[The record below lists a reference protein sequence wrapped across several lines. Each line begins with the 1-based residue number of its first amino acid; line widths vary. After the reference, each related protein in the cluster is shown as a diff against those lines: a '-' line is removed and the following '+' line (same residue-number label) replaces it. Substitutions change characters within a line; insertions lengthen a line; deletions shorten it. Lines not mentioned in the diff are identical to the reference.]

1 MTLLRPFR
9 FRTASLALSCSLLL
23 AGALLVEGCHRGG
36 VAKSATPPATRPEAM
51 RAYVSAL
58 AGFGEKAV
66 GSEAGAA
73 AAGWILREMAAIGL
87 EDPHFEEFSFPYN
100 AYRTYPLTI
109 TLGGQTQELTYDV
122 LEASGGTA
130 GSGLR
135 AELAYVNIG
144 APEDFLG
151 RDLVGKIVVL
161 KRDENY
167 DRSVQLQNA
176 IAAHAAAMIYVS
188 QAPGNLRQVGT
199 VRHTFEPSHPIPAL
213 SIGRQDGQALIQALQ
228 AGTPVSAS
236 VRLDV
241 TLSPLDTPGRGRNVI
256 GRITG
261 EDARRMIL
269 VSAHYDSWKAGASD
283 NASGVAG
290 ILGVARRELARYRQL
305 GRKPR
310 YTLVF
315 IAYDGEEIDLYGGYD
330 YLRRHV
336 FTPDPQLVLASVNLE
351 MPVGADRESQATY
364 PDTAQPTWSVIHSR
378 IAVLEQTLAAVGG
391 RLPAPLYPKLQ
402 GIDDVA
408 RISGGIIATDI
419 QPHFRAGI
427 PTLCT
432 WTGTPW
438 YHTSMDDPEHVDYE
452 FLARSVDYFGEILY
466 ELMAHA
472 PSEFA
477 EVDSSLLRARVTPGL
492 RSSTQEDLVVEVEV
506 TGLTGQPVRGVPLTV
521 ELLVRD
527 FFPAWS
533 DATGKIVTDA
543 SGRARF
549 TVPAAALNLA
559 PDGRFLDVTG
569 GKDYPVVEVSAP
581 VLGP

>member
-1 MTLLRPFR
+1 MLQLLRSRAF
-9 FRTASLALSCSLLL
+9 SLALSCGILLS
-23 AGALLVEGCHRGG
+23 ATLLVEGCHRVGG
-36 VAKSATPPATRPEAM
+36 PECVVLPATRPEEM
-51 RAYVSAL
+51 RAYVTTL

-66 GSEAGAA
+66 GSEAGSAA
-73 AAGWILREMAAIGL
+73 AAWILREMVALGL
-87 EDPHFEEFSFPYN
+87 EDAHCEEFSFPYN

-109 TLGGQTQELTYDV
+109 TLGGQPQELTYDV

-130 GSGLR
+130 ASGLR

-151 RDLVGKIVVL
+151 RDLAGKIVVL

-167 DRSVQLQNA
+167 DRSVQLQNS
-176 IAAHAAAMIYVS
+176 IAAGAAAMLYVS

-241 TLSPLDTPGRGRNVI
+241 TLSPLDAPGHGRNVI
-256 GRITG
+256 GRIPG
-261 EDARRMIL
+261 EDASRVIL

-305 GRKPR
+305 GRRPR

-330 YLRRHV
+330 YLRKHV
-336 FTPDPQLVLASVNLE
+336 FTPQPQLVLASVNLE
-351 MPVGADRESQATY
+351 MPVGADLASQASY
-364 PDTAQPTWSVIHSR
+364 PDTALPTWSLIHSR
-378 IAVLEQTLAAVGG
+378 IAVLEQTLAAVGR
-391 RLPAPLYPKLQ
+391 RLSTPLYPKLQ
-402 GIDDVA
+402 GIDDIA

-438 YHTSMDDPEHVDYE
+438 YHTSMDDPEHLDYA
-452 FLARSVDYFGEILY
+452 FLARSVDYFGDVLA
-466 ELMAHA
+466 ELMTHA
-472 PSEFA
+472 PGEFA
-477 EVDSSLLRARVTPGL
+477 EVDPSLLKAKVTPGL
-492 RSSTQEDLVVEVEV
+492 RSTTTEDLPVEVEV
-506 TGLTGQPVRGVPLTV
+506 TGLTGQPAVGVPLTV

-533 DATGKIVTDA
+533 DATGRIVTDT

-569 GKDYPVVEVSAP
+569 GKDYPVVEVSAA

>member
-9 FRTASLALSCSLLL
+9 FRTASLALSCALLL
-23 AGALLVEGCHRGG
+23 TGALLVGGCHRGG
-36 VAKSATPPATRPEAM
+36 VANSATPPATRPEEM

-66 GSEAGAA
+66 GSEAGVA
-73 AAGWILREMAAIGL
+73 AAGWILREMAALGL

-100 AYRTYPLTI
+100 TYRTYPLTI
-109 TLGGQTQELTYDV
+109 TLGGQTQELAYDV

-144 APEDFLG
+144 APEDFRG
-151 RDLVGKIVVL
+151 RDLAGKIVVL

-176 IAAHAAAMIYVS
+176 IAAHAAAMLYVS

-241 TLSPLDTPGRGRNVI
+241 TLSPLDAPGHGRNVI

-330 YLRRHV
+330 YLRKHV
-336 FTPDPQLVLASVNLE
+336 FTPDPQQVLASVNLE

-378 IAVLEQTLAAVGG
+378 IAVLEQTLAAVGS

-438 YHTSMDDPEHVDYE
+438 YHTSMDDPEHLDYE

-477 EVDSSLLRARVTPGL
+477 EVDPSLLKARVTPGL

-506 TGLTGQPVRGVPLTV
+506 TGLTGQPASGVPLTV

-533 DATGKIVTDA
+533 DATGRIVTDA
-543 SGRARF
+543 AGRAQF
-549 TVPAAALNLA
+549 TVPAAALSLA

>member
-1 MTLLRPFR
+1 MLRQLRSRAFP
-9 FRTASLALSCSLLL
+9 LALSWSILLT
-23 AGALLVEGCHRGG
+23 GALLVEGCNSVR
-36 VAKSATPPATRPEAM
+36 VAGRTPLPATRPEAM
-51 RAYVSAL
+51 RSYVSAL

-66 GSEAGAA
+66 GSSAGSAA
-73 AAGWILREMAAIGL
+73 AEWILGEMAALGL
-87 EDPHFEEFSFPYN
+87 EDPHFEAFAFPYN

-109 TLGGQTQELTYDV
+109 TVGGHSQELTYDV

-130 GSGLR
+130 GGVLQ

-144 APEDFLG
+144 APEDFFG
-151 RDLVGKIVVL
+151 RDLAGKIAVL

-167 DRSVQLQNA
+167 DRSVQLQNT
-176 IAAHAAAMIYVS
+176 IAAGAAAMLYVS

-213 SIGRQDGQALIQALQ
+213 SIGMQDGQALIQALQ

-241 TLSPLDTPGRGRNVI
+241 TLSPLEAPAHGRNVI
-256 GRITG
+256 GRIPG
-261 EDARRMIL
+261 EDANHVIL

-290 ILGVARRELARYRQL
+290 ILGVARRELARCRQL

-330 YLRRHV
+330 YLRKHV
-336 FTPDPQLVLASVNLE
+336 FTPQPQLVLASVNLE
-351 MPVGADRESQATY
+351 MPVGADLVSQASY

-378 IAVLEQTLAAVGG
+378 IAVLEQTLATVGR
-391 RLPAPLYPKLQ
+391 RLSAPLYPKLQ
-402 GIDDVA
+402 GIDDIA
-408 RISGGIIATDI
+408 RVSGGIIATDI

-438 YHTSMDDPEHVDYE
+438 YHTSMDDPEHLDYE
-452 FLARSVDYFGEILY
+452 FLARAVDYFGDVLA
-466 ELMAHA
+466 ELMTRA

-477 EVDSSLLRARVTPGL
+477 EVDPSLLKAKVTPGI
-492 RSSTQEDLVVEVEV
+492 RSSSSEDLAVEVEV
-506 TGLTGQPVRGVPLTV
+506 TGLTGQPAGGVPLTV

-533 DATGKIVTDA
+533 DASGKIVTDA

-569 GKDYPVVEVSAP
+569 GKAYPVVEVSAP

>member
-9 FRTASLALSCSLLL
+9 FRTASLALSCALLL
-23 AGALLVEGCHRGG
+23 TGALLVGGCHRGG
-36 VAKSATPPATRPEAM
+36 AANSATPPATRPEEM

-66 GSEAGAA
+66 GSEAGVA
-73 AAGWILREMAAIGL
+73 AAGWILREMAALGL

-151 RDLVGKIVVL
+151 RDLAGKIVVL

-176 IAAHAAAMIYVS
+176 IAAHAAAMLYVS

-241 TLSPLDTPGRGRNVI
+241 TLSPLDAPGHGRNVI

-269 VSAHYDSWKAGASD
+269 VRAHYDSWKAGASD

-330 YLRRHV
+330 YLRKHV
-336 FTPDPQLVLASVNLE
+336 FTPDPQQVLASVNLE

-378 IAVLEQTLAAVGG
+378 IAVLEQTLAAVGS

-438 YHTSMDDPEHVDYE
+438 YHTSMDDPEHLDYE

-477 EVDSSLLRARVTPGL
+477 EVDPSLLKARVTPGL

-506 TGLTGQPVRGVPLTV
+506 TGLTGQPASGVPLTV

-533 DATGKIVTDA
+533 DATGRIVTDA
-543 SGRARF
+543 AGRAQF
-549 TVPAAALNLA
+549 TVPAAALSLA